1 MYFAES
7 ELGGRVPRFFNL
19 SLCGSVDYA
28 GPSSHCQG
36 SSVCYSELLD
46 RFYGLGSSG
55 IEGGWDS
62 AGIEGGW
69 EGSEGGRERGEEV
82 RERERG
88 EEVRDEGREDVR
100 MRRIGLGDMEGVMY
114 ELPYAVKSINYSLSV

>member
-1 MYFAES
+1 MAQS
-7 ELGGRVPRFFNL
+7 TMLDPPVIVRAAVSVTLN
-19 SLCGSVDYA
+19 CWTGSIVWA
-28 GPSSHCQG
+28 VQ
-36 SSVCYSELLD
+36 VL
-46 RFYGLGSSG
+46 R
-55 IEGGWDS
+55 EGGTVQVLR
-62 AGIEGGW
+62 
-69 EGSEGGRERGEEV
+69 EGGRERGWEARGV